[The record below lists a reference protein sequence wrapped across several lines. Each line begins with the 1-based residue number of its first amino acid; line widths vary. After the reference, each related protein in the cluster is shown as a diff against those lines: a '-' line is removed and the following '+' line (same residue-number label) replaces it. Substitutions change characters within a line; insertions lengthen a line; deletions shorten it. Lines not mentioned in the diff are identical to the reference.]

1 MGLFPPGKEGLEQI
15 HYSIPKEVSTL
26 NTPLQSQIYKRR
38 WWTLVTIAISVLVV
52 GLDALIVN
60 IALPT
65 LQRDLNA
72 TISDLQWI
80 VSVYTMVFAGLM
92 LTTGA
97 LGDRFGRARILQAG
111 IVLFAGASLGASF
124 SHSPVTLIIWRIV
137 MGIGGAMI
145 LPATL
150 AIVTNTFP
158 KEERGKAIGI
168 WAGINGVSIA
178 LGPIIGGLVIQNLSW
193 HWIFYINIPVAVV
206 ALTLG
211 WFFIPNSR
219 DHNPKPLDI
228 PGTLLS
234 TVGLASLVF
243 GLIKSNDWGWSDPAV
258 IGTLCGSVVLI
269 GLFILWERHTPYP
282 MLDMSLFRNRRFSAG
297 VFSIVLMG
305 LALFSLSF
313 CNTLFMQFVKNY
325 SPFQTGIRYI
335 PIALGV
341 LVGAGGADRIVRRIG
356 TARVMFIGFLGTAA
370 LSVVFSFWTVGV
382 PYWQIGLV
390 YGFLGFFLGCITA
403 PAATAIMEALPEAR
417 AGVGSAV
424 NSVFRMV
431 SGSIAVAVF
440 GTIISNIY
448 TSSFNKAI
456 STIPNL
462 PAEVVK
468 PASDSVGA
476 ALTIAGKLPAQISQ
490 ALSMIAKN
498 SFMDGWQV
506 MALVTCGMCILG
518 GIFVLSYMPAR
529 RIETSQEEV
538 ADASK
543 KGGKAR

>member
-1 MGLFPPGKEGLEQI
+1 VF
-15 HYSIPKEVSTL
+15 SL
-26 NTPLQSQIYKRR
+26 NTNNTPTTIYRRR

-65 LQRDLNA
+65 LQRDLGA

-80 VSVYTMVFAGLM
+80 VSIYTMIFAGLM

-97 LGDRFGRARILQAG
+97 LGDRIGRARILQAG
-111 IVLFAGASLGASF
+111 ILLFAGASLGASF
-124 SHSPVTLIIWRIV
+124 AHSAAVLIIWRAV

-178 LGPIIGGLVIQNLSW
+178 LGPIIGGLVIENLSW

-211 WFFIPNSR
+211 WFFVPNSR
-219 DHNPKPLDI
+219 DSNPKPLDV

-234 TVGLASLVF
+234 TSGLAALVF
-243 GLIKSNDWGWSDPAV
+243 GLIKSNDRGWSDPVV
-258 IGTLCGSVVLI
+258 IGTLCGSVALI
-269 GLFILWERHTPYP
+269 ILFILWERHTMLP

-313 CNTLFMQFVKNY
+313 CNTLFMQFVKGY
-325 SPFQTGIRYI
+325 SPLQTGVRYI
-335 PIALGV
+335 PLALGV
-341 LVGAGGADRIVRRIG
+341 LVGAGGADRIVQRIG
-356 TARVMFIGFLGTAA
+356 TAKVMFIGFLGTAA
-370 LSVVFSFWTVGV
+370 LSIIFSFWGADV

-390 YGFLGFFLGCITA
+390 YGGLGFFLGYITA

-431 SGSIAVAVF
+431 SGSVAVAVF
-440 GTIISNIY
+440 GTVLSNIY

-456 STIPNL
+456 AGIPNL

-476 ALTIAGKLPAQISQ
+476 AVTIAEKLPAQAGQ
-490 ALSMIAKN
+490 MLSMIAKN

-506 MALVTCGMCILG
+506 MALITCGMCILG
-518 GIFVLSYMPAR
+518 GIFVFGFMPAQR
-529 RIETSQEEV
+529 GSGKNETAIVKQQV
-538 ADASK
+538 KAS
-543 KGGKAR
+543 